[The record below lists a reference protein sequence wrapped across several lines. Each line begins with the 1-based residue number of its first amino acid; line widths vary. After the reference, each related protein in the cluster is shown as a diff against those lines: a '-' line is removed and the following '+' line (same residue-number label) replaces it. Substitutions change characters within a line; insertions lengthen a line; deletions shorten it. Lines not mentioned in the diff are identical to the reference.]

1 MKEYVLYE
9 VPTSVLK
16 MTECNSQ
23 KEQKNIKVKENVSYE
38 APPSRI
44 KMTECEAYG
53 TLPKKP

>member
-1 MKEYVLYE
+1 MM
-9 VPTSVLK
+9 K
-16 MTECNSQ
+16 MTECNTE

-53 TLPKKP
+53 TLPKGP